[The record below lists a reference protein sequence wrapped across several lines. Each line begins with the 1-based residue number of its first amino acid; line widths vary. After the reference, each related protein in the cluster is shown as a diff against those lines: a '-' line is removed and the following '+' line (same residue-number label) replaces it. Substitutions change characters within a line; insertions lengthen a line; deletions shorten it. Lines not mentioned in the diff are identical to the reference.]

1 MPKKTAD
8 KMQAV
13 RAARYHVT
21 FRLVPATDVAGL
33 DFSPR
38 ARMASPYRSAIE
50 ELLKPENSTKILEF
64 PNRQH
69 VRSQLVKHA
78 RELGAKPLFAEEGD
92 KLFVK
97 LAPRPKVNQQIL
109 GFIQERPRTKAEL
122 ESMVLNQKI
131 ECNLIAELH
140 TLQAASLIRLNGESK
155 WYDTNTCVNGRPK
168 A

>member
-13 RAARYHVT
+13 RAARYKVA
-21 FRLVPATDVAGL
+21 FKLVPAADVNL

-38 ARMASPYRSAIE
+38 ARMTSPYRSAIE
-50 ELLKPENSTKILEF
+50 ELLKMENGAKILEF
-64 PNRQH
+64 PNRPH
-69 VRSQLVKHA
+69 VRSQVMKHA
-78 RELGAKPLFAEEGD
+78 RELGVKPLFAEAED

-109 GFIQERPRTKAEL
+109 DFIRVRPRTRSEL
-122 ESMVLNQKI
+122 ESLVLNQKI

-140 TLQAASLIRLNGESK
+140 ALQDAALIRLNSESK
-155 WYDTNTCVNGRPK
+155 WYDTKTCVNGRPK